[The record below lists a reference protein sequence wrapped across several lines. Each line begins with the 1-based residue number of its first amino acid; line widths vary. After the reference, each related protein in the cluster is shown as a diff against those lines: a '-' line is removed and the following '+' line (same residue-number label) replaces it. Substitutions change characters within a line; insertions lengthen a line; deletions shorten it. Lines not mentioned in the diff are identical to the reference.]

1 MRKCKVAKKGP
12 VENQPQDEILPHSA
26 GLRQVGAT
34 TGSSLEY
41 RKMLHG
47 PLMKTNTGSCGLKN
61 KRATIGLL
69 VIGALAGLGYFARDA
84 RAQQQNGDIEVVP
97 VKPNVYLIAGA
108 GGNIVAQTGPDG
120 VIVVDSGTTA
130 MADKV
135 LAAIKKL
142 SNQPIRYIFNTSADA
157 EHVGGNSIL
166 SKAGR
171 TLYPL
176 SDTIGGELG
185 TEMTSGGDAPVLA
198 AENVLLRMSAPTG
211 KQAPFA
217 QPLWPSETYNQKRKP
232 FYLNGEAVEIIYQPA
247 AHTDGDSIVFFRK
260 SDVIAAGDVVDQTR
274 FPAID
279 VDRGGSVQGELAALN
294 RLVELAVPVT
304 PFVWREGGTYTVP
317 GHGRIMEQ
325 ADLVEYRDMVTIV
338 RDIVQD
344 LIKQGMTLDQIK
356 KAEPTKAYPQY
367 AATSGLS
374 SANGFVESI
383 YKSLTGKK

>member
-1 MRKCKVAKKGP
+1 MKINVCSPALKRG
-12 VENQPQDEILPHSA
+12 
-26 GLRQVGAT
+26 GAT
-34 TGSSLEY
+34 V
-41 RKMLHG
+41 
-47 PLMKTNTGSCGLKN
+47 
-61 KRATIGLL
+61 GLL
-69 VIGALAGLGYFARDA
+69 AIAVLASLGYFSRDA
-84 RAQQQNGDIEVVP
+84 RAQQQNADLEVLM

-108 GGNIVAQTGPDG
+108 GGNIVVQTGADG
-120 VIVVDSGTTA
+120 VIVIDSGTTA
-130 MADKV
+130 MAGKV

-142 SNQPIRYIFNTSADA
+142 SDQPIRYVFNTSADA
-157 EHVGGNSIL
+157 EHVGGNEVL

-176 SDTIGGELG
+176 ADTVGGELG
-185 TEMTSGGDAPVLA
+185 NEMTSGGNAPVMA

-217 QPLWPSETYNQKRKP
+217 QALWPSETFNQQVKP
-232 FYLNGEAVEIIYQPA
+232 LYLNAEAVEIMYEPN

-260 SDVIAAGDVVDQTR
+260 SDVIATGDIVDKR
-274 FPAID
+274 NFPAID
-279 VDRGGSVQGELAALN
+279 VDRGGSIHGELAALN

-317 GHGRIMEQ
+317 GHGRVMEQ

-356 KAEPTKAYPQY
+356 KTEPTKAYPQY

-383 YKSLTGKK
+383 HKSLMEKK